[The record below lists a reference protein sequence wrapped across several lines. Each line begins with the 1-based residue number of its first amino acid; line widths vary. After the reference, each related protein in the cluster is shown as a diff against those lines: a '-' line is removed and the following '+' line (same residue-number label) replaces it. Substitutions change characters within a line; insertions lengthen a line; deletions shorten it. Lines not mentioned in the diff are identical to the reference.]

1 MSFAT
6 FPKMLVSETEGW
18 SDVARVH
25 PSVSKLFMTLVVPLS
40 LVPPVLYA
48 FAELAH
54 PGAIFPSMEPAL
66 MAREAFWVGGLFF
79 LAELAAVAFMA
90 NVIQQIARSHQCD
103 TDYASAYALAAIAP
117 VPLWMASLAL
127 AIPSL
132 WANVAVV
139 AVAWWGTALLIRH
152 GVRPLLAVHDPEL
165 AHRLANRITFVGV
178 MAWVGMMVVMALL
191 LSVVLGW
198 R

>member
-103 TDYASAYALAAIAP
+103 TNYASAYALAAIAP

-132 WANVAVV
+132 WA
-139 AVAWWGTALLIRH
+139 ALLIRH